1 MQDQDRRQAQRETIK
16 AEASRR
22 GIKIER
28 REQCFRLTGPGVS
41 VLCADLGDLS
51 ETDLQPYQPRKHV
64 EA

>member
-1 MQDQDRRQAQRETIK
+1 MEDPRKQRQREAVK
-16 AEASRR
+16 LACASR

-41 VLCADLGDLS
+41 VLCADIADLS
-51 ETDLQPYQPRKHV
+51 ETDLTPYQPRKHG